1 MVNLKRTRDDIL
13 TSVVDVI
20 HHQGFQSTGLKEL
33 FATSGTSSGSFYN
46 YFQSKDELGYAL
58 IDFKWQQ
65 IKNNILDPMVNVC
78 DDPTEG
84 LFWMIDQLEAKHL
97 AEPDCAGCFLGNLI
111 VDLAKYNPEFET
123 ALQRVFQD
131 WENAIAQQLKA
142 GKKQLHKGI
151 QPDQLAEQIMNTIE
165 GVLLMA
171 RLYNDTNR
179 LKRGFDGVRQ
189 LLRSAL
195 IDREC

>member
-13 TSVVDVI
+13 TSVVDII

-33 FATSGTSSGSFYN
+33 FTTSGTSSGSFYN

-58 IDFKWQQ
+58 IEFKWQQ
-65 IKNNILDPMVNVC
+65 IKESILDPMVVMD
-78 DDPTEG
+78 DDPIVA

-111 VDLAKYNPEFET
+111 VDLAKYNPNFET
-123 ALQRVFQD
+123 ALQQVFRD

-142 GKKQLHKGI
+142 GKQQLRKGI
-151 QPDQLAEQIMNTIE
+151 QPQLLAEQIMNAIE

-171 RLYNDTNR
+171 RLYNDPNR
-179 LKRGFDGVRQ
+179 LKRGFAGVRQ
-189 LLRSAL
+189 VLDMAL
-195 IDREC
+195 IH

>member
-13 TSVVDVI
+13 ASVMDVI

-33 FATSGTSSGSFYN
+33 FTTSGTSSGSFYN

-58 IDFKWQQ
+58 IEFKWQQ
-65 IKNNILDPMVNVC
+65 IKENILDPMITLH
-78 DDPTEG
+78 DDPIVG

-123 ALQRVFQD
+123 ALQQVFQD
-131 WENAIAQQLKA
+131 WESAIAQQLKA
-142 GKKQLHKGI
+142 GKKQLRKGI
-151 QPDQLAEQIMNTIE
+151 QPNLLAEQIMNTIE

-171 RLYNDTNR
+171 RLYNDHNR
-179 LKRGFDGVRQ
+179 LKRGFAGIRQ
-189 LLRSAL
+189 IVRSAV
-195 IDREC
+195 IEG

>member
-13 TSVVDVI
+13 TSVMDVI

-58 IDFKWQQ
+58 IEFKWQQ
-65 IKNNILDPMVNVC
+65 LKENILDPMVSVC
-78 DDPTEG
+78 DNPIDG

-123 ALQRVFQD
+123 ALQQVFHD

-142 GKKQLHKGI
+142 GKKQLRKGI
-151 QPDQLAEQIMNTIE
+151 QPNLLAEQIMNTIE

-171 RLYNDTNR
+171 RLYNDSNR
-179 LKRGFDGVRQ
+179 IKRGFAGIRQ
-189 LLRSAL
+189 IVRSAL
-195 IDREC
+195 ID